1 MVKILWRFLLW
12 VTIED
17 SATAVTMISEIN
29 ATETAA
35 TSAAATTA
43 AMESG

>member
-1 MVKILWRFLLW
+1 MEVFLW

-17 SATAVTMISEIN
+17 LAIAVTTISEIDV
-29 ATETAA
+29 TGIAA

-43 AMESG
+43 ATESG

>member
-1 MVKILWRFLLW
+1 MEVFLW

-17 SATAVTMISEIN
+17 LAIAVTTISEIDVKEIA
-29 ATETAA
+29 ATNAA